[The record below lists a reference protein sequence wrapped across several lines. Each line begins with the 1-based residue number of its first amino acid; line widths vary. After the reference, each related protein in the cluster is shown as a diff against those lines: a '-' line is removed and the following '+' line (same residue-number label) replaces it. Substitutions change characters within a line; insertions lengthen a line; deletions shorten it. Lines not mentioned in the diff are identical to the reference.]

1 MSNTSD
7 NNSSSWFD
15 WFGNGEKTK
24 NDVVSAVTGA
34 ASAVTGAASD
44 AVAGVGSMFSPETP
58 IYTGGRRRKSRRARR
73 ARKGK
78 RSKTARRRKSR
89 GKHALP
95 TSHPLH
101 EQTRRLAMG
110 QARAKAKSL
119 ALAGGVHAYSSDE
132 LSSMQPAYVNSKQGS
147 FLLAGGKTKKCR
159 KGKKAKKG
167 GQFWT

>member
-1 MSNTSD
+1 MDLPD
-7 NNSSSWFD
+7 NNDDGFFGFVRNFTDNTGKTVNRGISSVANLFSTSSLE
-15 WFGNGEKTK
+15 GSN
-24 NDVVSAVTGA
+24 SAP
-34 ASAVTGAASD
+34 S
-44 AVAGVGSMFSPETP
+44 
-58 IYTGGRRRKSRRARR
+58 ITGGRRRKSRR

-110 QARAKAKSL
+110 QARAKSL
-119 ALAGGVHAYSSDE
+119 ALAGGVRAYSSNE

-147 FLLAGGKTKKCR
+147 FLLAGGKTKKYR

-167 GQFWT
+167 GQFWA